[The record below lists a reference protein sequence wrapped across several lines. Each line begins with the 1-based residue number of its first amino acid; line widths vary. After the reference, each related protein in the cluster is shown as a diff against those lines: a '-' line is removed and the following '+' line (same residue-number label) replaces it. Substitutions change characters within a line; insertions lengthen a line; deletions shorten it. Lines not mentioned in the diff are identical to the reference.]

1 MQTIQHIKY
10 LLASE
15 YVHKTL
21 SLVENSELKGA
32 LFEGN
37 AQEKIKP
44 VARLVI
50 LFDIFFKVLCVF
62 SHLGSLFLGA
72 KNKKLKAQS
81 RRGEQMLH
89 RQDSQSMTKQEA
101 NVSLKSTNYLF

>member
-50 LFDIFFKVLCVF
+50 LFDIIFKVLCVF

-72 KNKKLKAQS
+72 KKKAQTCCTI
-81 RRGEQMLH
+81 GDFFLQ
-89 RQDSQSMTKQEA
+89 
-101 NVSLKSTNYLF
+101 FF

>member
-50 LFDIFFKVLCVF
+50 LFDSSFKFCGFFFKPWFIV
-62 SHLGSLFLGA
+62 SGT
-72 KNKKLKAQS
+72 KKEKAQTCCKI
-81 RRGEQMLH
+81 GDFF
-89 RQDSQSMTKQEA
+89 DSSFKFD
-101 NVSLKSTNYLF
+101 VFFSPCY

>member
-50 LFDIFFKVLCVF
+50 LFDIFF
-62 SHLGSLFLGA
+62 
-72 KNKKLKAQS
+72 
-81 RRGEQMLH
+81 
-89 RQDSQSMTKQEA
+89 
-101 NVSLKSTNYLF
+101 